1 MHTTTDIMEG
11 TSGVELLSQII
22 QISYE
27 ARELHTVG
35 PELLVHRRPGND
47 AGVVTVANNLL
58 CPLSREVTSHLRVI
72 GIHTPRGSLAP
83 SDITQL
89 VCPIVEALLEDL
101 LVQTGTIEACLHR
114 ELNIMLESL
123 IRGSRP
129 DTIRIEPLVENQ
141 TLVEGLVVEVCLVAY
156 AMEFSHANI
165 RRYLI
170 YNITLRILYLVGKV
184 VEEGT
189 LRTPQLR
196 SLDGQDDC

>member
-1 MHTTTDIMEG
+1 
-11 TSGVELLSQII
+11 
-22 QISYE
+22 
-27 ARELHTVG
+27 
-35 PELLVHRRPGND
+35 
-47 AGVVTVANNLL
+47 
-58 CPLSREVTSHLRVI
+58 
-72 GIHTPRGSLAP
+72 
-83 SDITQL
+83 
-89 VCPIVEALLEDL
+89 
-101 LVQTGTIEACLHR
+101 
-114 ELNIMLESL
+114 MLESL

-156 AMEFSHANI
+156 AMELAHANVGS
-165 RRYLI
+165 YLI